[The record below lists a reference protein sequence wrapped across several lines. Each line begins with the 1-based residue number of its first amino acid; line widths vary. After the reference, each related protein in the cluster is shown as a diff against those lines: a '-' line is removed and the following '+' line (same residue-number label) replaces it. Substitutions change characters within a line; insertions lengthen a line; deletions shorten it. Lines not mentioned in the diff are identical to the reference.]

1 MYKIKTRQEQEY
13 EDFLIDKDNYRYA
26 LRQATLRLLKET
38 EHLSY
43 AEAEFQV
50 KQAIEREELGD

>member
-1 MYKIKTRQEQEY
+1 MYKMNPISDQEL
-13 EDFLIDKDNYRYA
+13 EDFLIDKDANRYA

>member
-1 MYKIKTRQEQEY
+1 MNPINEQEY

-26 LRQATLRLLKET
+26 LRQATLRLLEEI